1 MEAREAASRE
11 GLGGQE
17 PLLKQRWGGGGY
29 LEMPSR
35 QTSSDTE
42 AGTLPCFY
50 PSCLLAYNH
59 ILPETV
65 LL

>member
-17 PLLKQRWGGGGY
+17 PLLKQRWGEGY

-42 AGTLPCFY
+42 AGTLLPCFY